1 METQTLLALLGYVV
15 VSSVTPGPNNLMVLQ
30 SGANFGLRPTLPH
43 ILGIA
48 FGFPVM
54 IIAVG
59 LGLSY
64 VFDAYPVVHTI
75 LKWVSFAY
83 LLWLAWQIASAGR
96 PHADPATAR
105 PVTFLQ
111 AAAFQWVNPKAWAM
125 GVGALALF
133 TTDGGNKVLEVGI
146 ISVLFGLV
154 CLPNGIAWCLFGRAI
169 AGFLQDDRNRLWFNI
184 GMALVLILSV
194 VPTLFE

>member
-1 METQTLLALLGYVV
+1 METQTFLALLGYVV

-43 ILGIA
+43 ICGIA

-54 IIAVG
+54 IVAVG
-59 LGLSY
+59 FGLGY
-64 VFDAYPVVHTI
+64 IFDAYPVVHVV
-75 LKWVSFAY
+75 LRWVTFAY
-83 LLWLAWQIASAGR
+83 LLWLAWRIASAGR
-96 PHADPATAR
+96 PHADPASTK

-133 TTDGGNKVLEVGI
+133 TTSTGSKVVEVGI
-146 ISVLFGLV
+146 IAALFGIV
-154 CLPNGIAWCLFGRAI
+154 CLPNGVAWTLFGRAI

-184 GMALVLILSV
+184 GMAALLILSV

>member
-1 METQTLLALLGYVV
+1 METLLPLLGYVV
-15 VSSVTPGPNNLMVLQ
+15 VSSCTPGPNNLMVLS
-30 SGANFGLRPTLPH
+30 SGANFGLARTWPH

-59 LGLSY
+59 LGLGFI
-64 VFDAYPVVHTI
+64 FDAYPVVHTV
-75 LKWVSFAY
+75 LKYVSFAY

-96 PHADPATAR
+96 PHTDAAETK

-125 GVGALALF
+125 GIGALALF
-133 TTDGGNKVLEVGI
+133 TTATGNKVVEVGI
-146 ISVLFGLV
+146 IALLFGLV
-154 CLPNGIAWCLFGRAI
+154 CLPNGVMWTLFGRAI
-169 AGFLQDDRNRLWFNI
+169 AGFLEDDRHRFWFNI
-184 GMALVLILSV
+184 GMAVLLVVSV
-194 VPTLFE
+194 LPTLFE